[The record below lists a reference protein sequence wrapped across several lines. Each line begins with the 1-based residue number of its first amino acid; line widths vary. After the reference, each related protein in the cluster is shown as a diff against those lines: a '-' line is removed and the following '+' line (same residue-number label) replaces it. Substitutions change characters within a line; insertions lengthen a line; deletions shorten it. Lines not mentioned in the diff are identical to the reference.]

1 MVKMTKIFSFLPW
14 VAGRNLPVGYEACHG
29 GDQSSK
35 TAEVCSDNQL
45 LHLCRIIGEQHGGGN
60 IADNLARKDTDDPLM
75 VRKDRA
81 DENP

>member
-1 MVKMTKIFSFLPW
+1 MFQDRRRFVPMI
-14 VAGRNLPVGYEACHG
+14 
-29 GDQSSK
+29 SS
-35 TAEVCSDNQL
+35 
-45 LHLCRIIGEQHGGGN
+45 HLCRIIGEQHGGGN